1 MSQTKVTDNLRNTT
15 QLDGAKITTGTIPI
29 ARIADDA
36 ITLAKMAPGTDG
48 QILTYDASGNPVAV
62 GPGTDGQVL
71 TSTGAGSPPAFEAIP
86 AGGVDGISS
95 SADATAITITSDEK
109 VGIGTT
115 APQRILSVG
124 THGTGNSEISMGAS
138 TSGQSGILFGDATNA
153 VAVGYIQYQHN
164 DNHFRI
170 ATNDAERVR
179 IHNNGVVAC
188 AGGIALGISTEN
200 TASNVMSDYEEG
212 TFTPAWIPTSG
223 GWSGTFNAARYVK
236 IGTMVW
242 AGFTFTASAQATGT
256 KMNGISGLP
265 FTSANTGLRAV
276 PSVALSKVGLSGHI
290 LHVRVQANGSQADM
304 GMEQQGT
311 GSGSEFL
318 PAHTS
323 ASSQFSLTVCYQ
335 ANA

>member
-188 AGGIALGISTEN
+188 ACGIALGISTAN
-200 TASNVMSDYEEG
+200 TASNVMNDYEEG
-212 TFTPAWIPTSG
+212 SWTPAWIPTSG
-223 GWSGTFNAARYVK
+223 SWSGTFNGARYIK
-236 IGTMVW
+236 IGKLCW
-242 AGFTFTASAQATGT
+242 AAFTFTASSAASGT
-256 KMNGISGLP
+256 KMNGLSGLP
-265 FTSANTGLRAV
+265 FSSASNGVRA
-276 PSVALSKVGLSGHI
+276 PATYALHQVGLTDYLLSA
-290 LHVRVQANGSQADM
+290 RVQFNGTQIDCSL
-304 GMEQQGT
+304 GRQGT
-311 GSGSEFL
+311 GGQSEFY
-318 PAHTS
+318 PSHTH
-323 ASSQFSLTVCYQ
+323 ASSQVQMQVCYETT
-335 ANA
+335 